1 MEDPEVVA
9 AIMAGDPA
17 GLAEAYDRYAMPLYS
32 YCRSILRE
40 PADAADAVQD
50 TFLVATAKLRD
61 LRDPARLRPWLYA
74 VARNECLRRLRAG
87 NALSGLEEVAE
98 MSTQAAEI
106 GAATERAELRQLVRA
121 AIAGLN
127 PGERDVIELSLVHD
141 LDAEE
146 IAEALGVSRNHAHAL
161 LSRARSQLE
170 RSLGAL
176 IVARTGRA
184 DCADLDAMLAGWDGQ
199 LTVLMRKRIS
209 RHIEQCEVCGERK
222 RRELTPALFA
232 AAAPVAVLIPGY
244 REQLLGILTDRS
256 PAGVAHRL
264 TVANR
269 AGTFGPNGFPR
280 PISPH
285 GTGPWQHVLHHRQAV
300 TAGAATSV
308 VAAGAIV
315 AGIMAGTHHGQPSA
329 GPAGGSTHGAS
340 GGPTA
345 TAPALARGGPSGKN
359 GGGLSGKNGGSGNN
373 STNAG
378 NGGGQGL
385 APSASTHGGTATPV
399 ALRSSGAPSSPA
411 ASTSPAPSAAS
422 SSPPPPR
429 PGTLSVSTG
438 QLKLVAVSGTATG
451 RFTLTANGGP
461 VSAYSITV
469 GPTLAGSISVSPSTG
484 SLASGASVTITVT
497 STSLVALDGQLTV
510 NPGGRTITVVLTVS
524 L

>member
-50 TFLVATAKLRD
+50 TFLVATAKVRD

-87 NALSGLEEVAE
+87 NALSGLEEVAD
-98 MSTQAAEI
+98 MSTQTAEI
-106 GAATERAELRQLVRA
+106 GAATERAELQQLVRA

-269 AGTFGPNGFPR
+269 AGPFGPNGFPR

-285 GTGPWQHVLHHRQAV
+285 GTGPWQHVLHHRHAV

-308 VAAGAIV
+308 MAAGAIV

-340 GGPTA
+340 GGTTA
-345 TAPALARGGPSGKN
+345 APAPARGGPSGKN
-359 GGGLSGKNGGSGNN
+359 GSSGKNG
-373 STNAG
+373 TNAG
-378 NGGGQGL
+378 NSGGQGL

-399 ALRSSGAPSSPA
+399 ALRSSGASSSPA

-422 SSPPPPR
+422 SSSPPPPR
-429 PGTLSVSTG
+429 AGTLSVSTG